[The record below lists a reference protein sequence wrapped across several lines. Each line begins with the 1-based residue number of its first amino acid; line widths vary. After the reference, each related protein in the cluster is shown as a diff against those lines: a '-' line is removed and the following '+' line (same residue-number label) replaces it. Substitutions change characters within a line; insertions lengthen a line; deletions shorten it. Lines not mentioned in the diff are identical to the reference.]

1 MEQVQ
6 YAQLLGV
13 TLDNL
18 SSYMGETH
26 WLDNNIFM
34 LNYCKQSVLSL
45 SFSSAGKG
53 QFLTGIS
60 GVSLSFEVGGF
71 SW

>member
-1 MEQVQ
+1 MINGKLIEQVQ

-18 SSYMGETH
+18 PSYMGETH
-26 WLDNNIFM
+26 CWDNIIFM
-34 LNYCKQSVLSL
+34 FNYFKQSVISL

-53 QFLTGIS
+53 QFLTGIC
-60 GVSLSFEVGGF
+60 LKELT
-71 SW
+71 